1 MNWILLTI
9 FLCICAFMDFKYKV
23 VSVNLCIINIIVSV
37 LLNIILKI
45 NSLISLSI
53 GISVVII
60 LFIISKLSREKL
72 GMGDVYVL
80 LVSALYVGLN
90 VIDILI
96 IALFIS
102 LIFSIGLLVKKKNIK
117 VEFPFVPFILGGEIG
132 VWIMKMLGA

>member
-9 FLCICAFMDFKYKV
+9 FLCMCAVMDFRSKV
-23 VSVNLCIINIIVSV
+23 VSVNLCIINIIVAV
-37 LLNIILKI
+37 ILNIILKN
-45 NSLISLSI
+45 NSLVSLSI
-53 GISVVII
+53 GITVVFI
-60 LFIISKLSREKL
+60 LFVTSKLSREKF

-90 VIDILI
+90 VIDILL
-96 IALFIS
+96 IALFLS
-102 LIFSIGLLVKKKNIK
+102 LIFSVGLLVKKKNIK